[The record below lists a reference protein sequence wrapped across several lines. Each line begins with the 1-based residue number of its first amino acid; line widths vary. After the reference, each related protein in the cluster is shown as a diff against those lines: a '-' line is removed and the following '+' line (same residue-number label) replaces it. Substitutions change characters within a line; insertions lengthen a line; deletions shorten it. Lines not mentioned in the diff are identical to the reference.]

1 MARKYWWLMTKN
13 NIRTMI
19 RLTLEHSGH
28 TVVTAADG
36 QEGLDKYGDGRAID
50 VVLLDQRMPDLEGIT
65 VLKQMLFHN
74 PSARIIMITAF
85 GTIDLAVEA
94 MKSGATDF
102 MRKPFT
108 SETLR
113 GAVVAALSGAGAESM
128 DSHSTMLSTT
138 FGMTTINGYR
148 IEAPLNSG
156 VKMSGDTGYEF
167 TVRSPANDKQK
178 CTIVLP
184 AVVAELVKA
193 HSDRDVMPGGARF
206 WQALCEEVLAN
217 YLYQHAEFPPDNL
230 IRVDEYTTGMRRWV
244 EAVLAA

>member
-1 MARKYWWLMTKN
+1 MKMAKVLVVDDEN

-28 TVVTAADG
+28 TVETAADG
-36 QEGLDKYGDGRAID
+36 QEGLDKFGAGAGID

-85 GTIDLAVEA
+85 GTVDLAVEA

-108 SETLR
+108 AETLR
-113 GAVVAALSGAGAESM
+113 GAVEVALRGGGNDASGSYSSA
-128 DSHSTMLSTT
+128 T

-156 VKMSGDTGYEF
+156 VNMGGDVGYEF
-167 TVRSPANDKQK
+167 TVRNPSNEARR
-178 CTIVLP
+178 CTIVMP

-193 HSDRDVMPGGARF
+193 HADREEMPGGIRF

-217 YLYQHAEFPPDNL
+217 YLYQHADFPPEGILKVED
-230 IRVDEYTTGMRRWV
+230 YTTGMHRWV
-244 EAVLAA
+244 EAVLAV

>member
-1 MARKYWWLMTKN
+1 MARVLVIDDEN

-28 TVVTAADG
+28 TVETAADG
-36 QEGLDKYGDGRAID
+36 QEGLDKFGDGTGID

-74 PSARIIMITAF
+74 PSARIVMITAF
-85 GTIDLAVEA
+85 GTVDLAVEA

-108 SETLR
+108 AETLR
-113 GAVVAALSGAGAESM
+113 GAVGSALSAGGTETSN
-128 DSHSTMLSTT
+128 SHSTTSSTT

-156 VKMSGDTGYEF
+156 VKMGGDTGYEF
-167 TVRSPANDKQK
+167 TVRNPANDKQR

-193 HSDRDVMPGGARF
+193 HADRDEMPGGSRF

-217 YLYQHAEFPPDNL
+217 YLYQNADYPPDNML
-230 IRVDEYTTGMRRWV
+230 RVEDYTYGMRRWV

>member
-1 MARKYWWLMTKN
+1 MAKVLVIDDES

-28 TVVTAADG
+28 NVETAADG
-36 QEGLDKYGDGRAID
+36 QEGLDKFGEGAGFD

-74 PSARIIMITAF
+74 PAARIIMITAF
-85 GTIDLAVEA
+85 GTVDLAVEA

-102 MRKPFT
+102 LRKPFT
-108 SETLR
+108 AETLR
-113 GAVVAALSGAGAESM
+113 GAVLAALRNCGADSSGSQ
-128 DSHSTMLSTT
+128 STAPSAT

-156 VKMSGDTGYEF
+156 VNMGGDTGYEF
-167 TVRSPANDKQK
+167 TVCSPANEKQR
-178 CTIVLP
+178 CTVVLP

-193 HSDRDVMPGGARF
+193 HTDRDVMPGGARF

-217 YLYQHAEFPPDNL
+217 YLYQQADYPPDNL
-230 IRVDEYTTGMRRWV
+230 LRVDEYTTGMRRWV
-244 EAVLAA
+244 DAVLAA

>member
-1 MARKYWWLMTKN
+1 MAKVLVVDDEN

-28 TVVTAADG
+28 TVETAADG
-36 QEGLDKYGDGRAID
+36 QEGLDKFGDGTGID

-74 PSARIIMITAF
+74 PSAKIVMITAF
-85 GTIDLAVEA
+85 GTVDLAVEA

-108 SETLR
+108 AETLR
-113 GAVVAALSGAGAESM
+113 GAVVAALRNGGTEDL
-128 DSHSTMLSTT
+128 DSRSAVT

-148 IEAPLNSG
+148 IEAPPNSG
-156 VKMSGDTGYEF
+156 VKMDGDTGYEF
-167 TVRSPANDKQK
+167 TVRSPADEKQK
-178 CTIVLP
+178 CTVVLP
-184 AVVAELVKA
+184 AVVVELIKA
-193 HSDRDVMPGGARF
+193 HTDRDVMPGGVRF

-217 YLYQHAEFPPDNL
+217 YLYQHADFPPDGL
-230 IRVDEYTTGMRRWV
+230 LKVEDYTTGMRRWV

>member
-1 MARKYWWLMTKN
+1 MARVLVVDDEN

-28 TVVTAADG
+28 TVITAADG
-36 QEGLDKYGDGRAID
+36 QEGLDKFGDGSAID

-85 GTIDLAVEA
+85 GTVDLAVEA
-94 MKSGATDF
+94 MKSGARDF

-113 GAVVAALSGAGAESM
+113 GAVVAAMRDGGVESAGALPRS
-128 DSHSTMLSTT
+128 STT

-148 IEAPLNSG
+148 IEAPLNTG
-156 VKMSGDTGYEF
+156 VNMGGDTGYEF
-167 TVRSPANDKQK
+167 TVRSPANTTQK
-178 CTIVLP
+178 CTVVLP

-193 HSDRDVMPGGARF
+193 HTDRDVMPGGSRF

-217 YLYQHAEFPPDNL
+217 YMYQHAEFPPDNL
-230 IRVDEYTTGMRRWV
+230 LRVDEYTTGMRRWV
-244 EAVLAA
+244 DAVLAA

>member
-1 MARKYWWLMTKN
+1 MARVLVVDDEN

-28 TVVTAADG
+28 IVETAADG
-36 QEGLDKYGDGRAID
+36 EEGLDKFGDGSGYD

-74 PSARIIMITAF
+74 PLARIVMITAF
-85 GTIDLAVEA
+85 GTVDLAVEA

-108 SETLR
+108 AETLR
-113 GAVVAALSGAGAESM
+113 GAIVAAMRES
-128 DSHSTMLSTT
+128 DTETSASRSTT
-138 FGMTTINGYR
+138 SFGMTTINGYR

-156 VKMSGDTGYEF
+156 VNMGGDTGYEF
-167 TVRSPANDKQK
+167 TVRSPENQTQR
-178 CTIVLP
+178 CTVVLP

-193 HSDRDVMPGGARF
+193 HADRDAMPGASRF

-217 YLYQHAEFPPDNL
+217 YLYQQADFPPENL
-230 IRVDEYTTGMRRWV
+230 IRVEDYTTGMRRWV

>member
-1 MARKYWWLMTKN
+1 MAKVLVVDDEN

-28 TVVTAADG
+28 IVETAADG
-36 QEGLDKYGDGRAID
+36 QEGLDKFGDGAGID

-74 PSARIIMITAF
+74 PSARIVMITAF
-85 GTIDLAVEA
+85 GTVDLAVEA

-108 SETLR
+108 AETLR
-113 GAVVAALSGAGAESM
+113 GAVVAALRIDGAE
-128 DSHSTMLSTT
+128 DSGLNARSTAT

-148 IEAPLNSG
+148 IEAPPNSG
-156 VKMSGDTGYEF
+156 VKMDGDTGYEF
-167 TVRSPANDKQK
+167 TVCSPSNDRHK
-178 CTIVLP
+178 CTVVLP
-184 AVVAELVKA
+184 TVVAELVKA
-193 HSDRDVMPGGARF
+193 HTDRDVMPGGIRF

-217 YLYQHAEFPPDNL
+217 YLYQHADFPPDNL
-230 IRVDEYTTGMRRWV
+230 LRVDDYTTGMRRWV
-244 EAVLAA
+244 DAVLTA